1 MLMAI
6 APVPLGGAEE
16 TARPGHRAHYP
27 ASQQLVSDMGGWGVW
42 GQPRVGGRALSA
54 VLKEAPKPLEP
65 LLLCLL
71 GHPNIHPLLPALSIC
86 VFIFPFFSSL
96 FAPPPISTTS
106 SRFINAR
113 RRIVQPMI
121 DQSNRTGT
129 GRRWGERAWCSW
141 GMSKPGPGILGLSLH
156 PSTSLAGQSAAFS
169 PESQPMGGYTETLPH
184 GTVRPPGK
192 GCSLN

>member
-42 GQPRVGGRALSA
+42 GQPRVGGRVLSA

-71 GHPNIHPLLPALSIC
+71 GRPHIHPLLPALSIC

-141 GMSKPGPGILGLSLH
+141 GNVKAWTRHPGAQPAPLDF
-156 PSTSLAGQSAAFS
+156 PSR
-169 PESQPMGGYTETLPH
+169 PE
-184 GTVRPPGK
+184 
-192 GCSLN
+192 CSLQSREPAHGGLHGDSTTWDCQASR